1 MCFVVAMIASACHW
15 QGGTNHVHQRLHC
28 KHPDVCHHRKK
39 AQCSTMCRSS
49 RACRRTGTHYLS
61 YFWTSGSHLA
71 SVLLMRPTVSA
82 ST

>member
-1 MCFVVAMIASACHW
+1 MR
-15 QGGTNHVHQRLHC
+15 QQLHR

-39 AQCSTMCRSS
+39 AQCCTMCSSS
-49 RACRRTGTHYLS
+49 RARSRTGTHYLS
-61 YFWTSGSHLA
+61 YLWTSGSHLA